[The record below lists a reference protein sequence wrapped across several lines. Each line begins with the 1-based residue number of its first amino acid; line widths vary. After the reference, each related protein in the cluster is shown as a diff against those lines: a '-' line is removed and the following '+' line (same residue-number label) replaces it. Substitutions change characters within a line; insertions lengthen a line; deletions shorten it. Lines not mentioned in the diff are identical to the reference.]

1 MKPISLVKKHGEDKH
16 ACCAV
21 PCSPD
26 DYGTRVYL
34 SGPKDLADLPESGTI
49 VFKYERKRVSISDD
63 KDPVSVELKLLSI
76 EGAKEGDV
84 SDMKPAKSESEEDAG
99 SAIDRLLVGL
109 QDDVED

>member
-1 MKPISLVKKHGEDKH
+1 MKPISLVKNPDYD
-16 ACCAV
+16 APSPSMPCCG
-21 PCSPD
+21 D

-49 VFKYERKRVSISDD
+49 VFKYERKSVTVSDE
-63 KDPVSVELKLLSI
+63 KDPVRMELKLLSI

-84 SDMKPAKSESEEDAG
+84 SDMKPKKRESEEDAS
-99 SAIDRLLVGL
+99 SAVDRLFAEM